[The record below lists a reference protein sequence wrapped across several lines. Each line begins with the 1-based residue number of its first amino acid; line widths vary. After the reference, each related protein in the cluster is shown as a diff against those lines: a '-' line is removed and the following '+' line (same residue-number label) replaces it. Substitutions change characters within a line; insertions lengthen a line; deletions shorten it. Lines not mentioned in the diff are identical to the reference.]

1 MYLLYRNMSE
11 ARASLRSYTSSSS
24 ALSVTSPRSDTFQ
37 SPPPFLSF
45 TKRGFILIQIC
56 SIILHLWASLI
67 ISMSATSVVPL
78 NRYEPSIPAVYVY
91 SIDNSPSNWL
101 GYFTTVIVV
110 PLALNTNLWCYAAC
124 SEAGLSG
131 TRRMHPFLRGDITS
145 ISISASC
152 HLPSDEGDISGKKI
166 TWGCIRYQDGNLHH
180 ATVTSKPVD
189 EVEWTQGIL
198 NDLTFPQCPNHSG
211 IDVGEMS
218 VLFLYVDCYIP
229 MERVNQRAI
238 NHVLS
243 VRLPCRVLSRESG
256 LGDNREWYRLMTLT
270 GILKFRYKR
279 ENLSVWNEYMDGDKD
294 RKKLGNEE
302 RETGESEA
310 VKDYFARESLLC

>member
-1 MYLLYRNMSE
+1 MSE
-11 ARASLRSYTSSSS
+11 ARASLRSYTSSLS

-45 TKRGFILIQIC
+45 TKREFILIQIC

-78 NRYEPSIPAVYVY
+78 NRNEPSIPAVYVY

-180 ATVTSKPVD
+180 AAVTSKPVD

-211 IDVGEMS
+211 FDFGEMA
-218 VLFLYVDCYIP
+218 VLFLDVGCHIS
-229 MERVNQRAI
+229 MERVNQKAI

-256 LGDNREWYRLMTLT
+256 LGDNRE
-270 GILKFRYKR
+270 
-279 ENLSVWNEYMDGDKD
+279 
-294 RKKLGNEE
+294 
-302 RETGESEA
+302 
-310 VKDYFARESLLC
+310 